1 MRHEKLNQASVQ
13 MLLLLDEN
21 TFLDTHLQ
29 TFFIII
35 MLPHQKTSQA
45 PAPTL
50 DQAQKENALTTNDDK
65 KGVTAGFVVG
75 LLAAICYGFIP
86 FFTLPIKQGGAEQF
100 MSDPTI
106 LFYRFGFASIIL
118 AIVMIARR
126 ISFKVTRG
134 EIVTLIYL
142 AFISDGSAL
151 FLIDGYN
158 YMSSGVATTLHF
170 MYPVVT
176 AIIMMTFYNEAR
188 RLSTI
193 LAVCMAVGGVGIL
206 SWDPTGSTSLRG
218 VVIVLISAV
227 CYALYLIRVNRSRAA
242 TMNSSKLVFYVM
254 FIGALIFGA
263 EALRQGNFTMI
274 NTSLQWQ
281 NLASLAFICTFVTN
295 VSLVF
300 SVKRIG
306 STMTAVLG
314 ALEPLTAVII
324 GCLVF
329 HEAFNWQV
337 MLGIALI
344 IPAVIIIILTRR
356 R

>member
-1 MRHEKLNQASVQ
+1 
-13 MLLLLDEN
+13 
-21 TFLDTHLQ
+21 
-29 TFFIII
+29 
-35 MLPHQKTSQA
+35 
-45 PAPTL
+45 
-50 DQAQKENALTTNDDK
+50 
-65 KGVTAGFVVG
+65 
-75 LLAAICYGFIP
+75 
-86 FFTLPIKQGGAEQF
+86 

-118 AIVMIARR
+118 AIVMLIRR

-134 EIVTLIYL
+134 ELVTLIYL

-206 SWDPTGSTSLRG
+206 SWDPTGNTSVRG
-218 VVIVLISAV
+218 VIIVLVSAV

-254 FIGALIFGA
+254 FIGALILELKPFA
-263 EALRQGNFTMI
+263 KA
-274 NTSLQWQ
+274 TSPQSQPTYNGVTLPPW
-281 NLASLAFICTFVTN
+281 LSSVRSSPTSVWCTASNA
-295 VSLVF
+295 
-300 SVKRIG
+300 SV
-306 STMTAVLG
+306 A
-314 ALEPLTAVII
+314 P
-324 GCLVF
+324 
-329 HEAFNWQV
+329 
-337 MLGIALI
+337 
-344 IPAVIIIILTRR
+344 
-356 R
+356 

>member
-1 MRHEKLNQASVQ
+1 MVQ
-13 MLLLLDEN
+13 PPSSFP
-21 TFLDTHLQ
+21 T
-29 TFFIII
+29 
-35 MLPHQKTSQA
+35 
-45 PAPTL
+45 PA
-50 DQAQKENALTTNDDK
+50 NDK
-65 KGVTAGFVVG
+65 KGVTAGFIVG

-86 FFTLPIKQGGAEQF
+86 FFTLPIKNGGAEQLL
-100 MSDPTI
+100 SDPCI
-106 LFYRFGFASIIL
+106 LFYRFGFASLIL
-118 AIVMIARR
+118 ALVMLVRR
-126 ISFKVTRG
+126 KSFKVTRG
-134 EIVTLIYL
+134 ELVTLIYL

-176 AIIMMTFYNEAR
+176 AVIMMTFYNEAR
-188 RLSTI
+188 KLSTI

-206 SWDPTGSTSLRG
+206 SWDPAGNTSVRG
-218 VVIVLISAV
+218 VIIVLISAV

-242 TMNSSKLVFYVM
+242 TMESSKLVFYVM

-263 EALRQGNFTMI
+263 EALRQGNLQPLT
-274 NTSLQWQ
+274 TSLQWK
-281 NLASLAFICTFVTN
+281 NLASLAFICTFITN

-314 ALEPLTAVII
+314 ALEPLTAVLI
-324 GCLVF
+324 GCMVF
-329 HEAFNWQV
+329 NEAFNWQV
-337 MLGIALI
+337 MVGIALI